1 MNDLNFSNVQLD
13 ALREIGNI
21 GAGNAAS
28 ALGQLLD
35 KTVMIDLPLVKLLN
49 LDETGWRFENFKG
62 PEDIRVAF
70 YFKILG
76 ELKGGAL
83 VVFSKK
89 DSLLMSDVLL
99 RKTPG
104 ETVQLSSLEMSSI
117 SETSY
122 IFCCSY
128 LNAIGD
134 LLNIQQLIPSLPS
147 LAVDNAAGEPLYNK
161 DGEGSNYL
169 LKKFVGQDINR
180 IISIEN
186 NVTIEHITINLF
198 VTLLLEHESVHK
210 TLNMLGMC

>member
-1 MNDLNFSNVQLD
+1 MNDLNLSNIQLD
-13 ALREIGNI
+13 AIREIGNI

-49 LDETGWRFENFKG
+49 LDEAGGLENFKG
-62 PEDIRVAF
+62 PEDIRIAF

-104 ETVQLSSLEMSSI
+104 ETVLLSPLEMSSL

-122 IFCCSY
+122 IFSCSY

-134 LLNIQQLIPSLPS
+134 LLNIQQLIPSLPQ
-147 LAVDNAAGEPLYNK
+147 LAVDNAGGEPLYNRA
-161 DGEGSNYL
+161 GEGTNFL
-169 LKKFVGQDINR
+169 LKKFVGPDINR

-198 VTLLLEHESVHK
+198 VTLLLEHESIHK
-210 TLNMLGMC
+210 TLNILGM

>member
-49 LDETGWRFENFKG
+49 LDQAGAFENLKG

-99 RKTPG
+99 RKTHG
-104 ETVQLSSLEMSSI
+104 KTVQLSSLEMSSL

-147 LAVDNAAGEPLYNK
+147 LAVDNAAGEPLYN
-161 DGEGSNYL
+161 GNGGGTNFL
-169 LKKFVGQDINR
+169 LKKFIGQDINR
-180 IISIEN
+180 VISIEN

-198 VTLLLEHESVHK
+198 VTLLLEHESIHK
-210 TLNMLGMC
+210 TLNILGL